1 MTWDEYY
8 EKVYDWATSTAVNK
22 ISSIEEFGSQSEVI
36 EVIGHIG
43 FDDEKGATR
52 LLNKA
57 LAAGMKFT
65 GEQLMEID
73 GVCQED
79 VFRAA
84 IYQSADQFTQQD
96 LEEMYCCVDD
106 SLIIDL
112 VKKFNIPAPPDIT
125 DEYADVLEEVTVPL
139 SWKRFYD
146 SYCDWDEEYAKAR
159 IYSITDFGNDED
171 EIIEVLGDLYY
182 DNEYDA
188 SIFIQGAL
196 DAGIRFGEENLN
208 DIASFCNGDTT
219 RNAVIASNILLSD
232 ESLEELYGIIDDDV
246 IIEVAQMSNLKLPKD
261 LRDEY
266 KDDVADVE
274 DLSYEIQAAINS
286 ANYAIDCLNQ
296 VQYALDNSSN
306 IGVVDMLTSGF
317 FPSLMKHA
325 SLEEAE
331 RELRIAQ
338 TAIDGLN
345 GDLKMLMGYKS
356 IKLSYPRLT
365 SVVELWFD
373 SSFWD
378 CLSVMQIN
386 KLKKNVYR
394 VGKQIEDIRRE
405 LQRML

>member
-22 ISSIEEFGSQSEVI
+22 ISSLEDFGSQSEVI

-73 GVCQED
+73 G
-79 VFRAA
+79 
-84 IYQSADQFTQQD
+84 FTQQD

-112 VKKFNIPAPPDIT
+112 VKKFNIPAPTDIT
-125 DEYADVLEEVTVPL
+125 DEYADVLEDVTVSL

-146 SYCDWDEEYAKAR
+146 SYNDWDEEYAKAR
-159 IYSITDFGNDED
+159 IHSITDFGSDED
-171 EIIEVLGDLYY
+171 EIIEVANDLYY
-182 DNEYDA
+182 DSEYDA
-188 SIFIQGAL
+188 SIFIQRAV
-196 DAGIRFGEENLN
+196 DAGVRFGEENLN
-208 DIASFCNGDTT
+208 EIASLCNNETT

-232 ESLEELYGIIDDDV
+232 ESLEELYGNVDDDV
-246 IIEVAQMSNLKLPKD
+246 IIEVANTFNLKLPED

-266 KDDVADVE
+266 EDDVADVE
-274 DLSYEIQAAINS
+274 DLSYEIQSAINS

-296 VQYALDNSSN
+296 VQSALDNSSS
-306 IGVVDMLTSGF
+306 IGVFDILTSGF

-325 SLEEAE
+325 SLEAAE
-331 RELRIAQ
+331 HELRMAQ
-338 TAIDGLN
+338 SAIDGLN
-345 GDLKMLMGYKS
+345 CDLKMLMGYKK

-365 SVVELWFD
+365 SVVDLWFD
-373 SSFWD
+373 SGFMD

-386 KLKKNVYR
+386 KLKKNIYR
-394 VGKQIEDIRRE
+394 VGKRIEDIRRK